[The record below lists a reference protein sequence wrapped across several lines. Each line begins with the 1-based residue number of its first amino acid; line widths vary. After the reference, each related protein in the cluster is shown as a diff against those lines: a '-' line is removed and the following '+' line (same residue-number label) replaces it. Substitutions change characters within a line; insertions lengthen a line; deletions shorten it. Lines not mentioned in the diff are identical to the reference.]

1 MYFAIIIH
9 VVMYKVNQEQE
20 DLMKKVSFALIIAIV
35 FISASLLISQEFT
48 YAGAAK
54 CKICH
59 KTEKQGKQFPIW
71 EESTHAKSFA
81 TLTSEEAIQAAKDA
95 GMESA
100 PADNPKCLNCH
111 APLFEKAAE
120 IKEEGV
126 TCEVCHGP
134 GSAYKKL
141 SVMKSREESVK
152 NGLIV
157 YESTDAIK
165 KQCLSC
171 HENAHGKAFDFE
183 AKWAKIKHPVP
194 EKE

>member
-1 MYFAIIIH
+1 
-9 VVMYKVNQEQE
+9 
-20 DLMKKVSFALIIAIV
+20 MKKILLILIV
-35 FISASLLISQEFT
+35 FMTLSLLLTLFGQEFT

-59 KTEKQGKQFPIW
+59 RSEKQGQQFTIW
-71 EESTHAKSFA
+71 EESTHSKSISA
-81 TLTSEEAIQAAKDA
+81 LSSSE
-95 GMESA
+95 A
-100 PADNPKCLNCH
+100 PARAQEMGVDNPAESPKCLKCH
-111 APLFEKAAE
+111 APLHEKTPE
-120 IKEEGV
+120 LKEEGV

-134 GSAYKKL
+134 GSDYKKL

-157 YESTDAIK
+157 YNSPEAIK

-171 HENAHGKAFDFE
+171 HENAHGKPFDFDT
-183 AKWAKIKHPVP
+183 KWAKIKHPVP

>member
-1 MYFAIIIH
+1 
-9 VVMYKVNQEQE
+9 
-20 DLMKKVSFALIIAIV
+20 MKKISLALIIGVAFIV
-35 FISASLLISQEFT
+35 TSHATSQEFT
-48 YAGAAK
+48 YVGAAK

-71 EESTHAKSFA
+71 EESTHSKSISA
-81 TLTSEEAIQAAKDA
+81 LSSSE
-95 GMESA
+95 A
-100 PADNPKCLNCH
+100 PARAKEMGVDNPADSPKCLKCH
-111 APLFEKAAE
+111 APLYEKASE
-120 IKEEGV
+120 FKEEGV
-126 TCEVCHGP
+126 TCEACHGP

-157 YESTDAIK
+157 YDSPEAIK

-171 HENAHGKAFDFE
+171 HENAHGKPFDFDT
-183 AKWAKIKHPVP
+183 KWAKIKHPVP

>member
-1 MYFAIIIH
+1 
-9 VVMYKVNQEQE
+9 
-20 DLMKKVSFALIIAIV
+20 MKKILLILIV
-35 FISASLLISQEFT
+35 LMTLSLLLTLFSQEFT
-48 YAGAAK
+48 YVGSAK

-59 KTEKQGKQFPIW
+59 TSEKQGKQFPIW
-71 EESTHAKSFA
+71 EESTHSKSFGA
-81 TLTSEEAIQAAKDA
+81 LTSEEAINVAKEA
-95 GMESA
+95 GVETPPAES
-100 PADNPKCLNCH
+100 PKCLNCH

-120 IKEEGV
+120 LKEEGV
-126 TCEVCHGP
+126 TCEACHGP

-157 YESTDAIK
+157 YDSPEATK

-171 HENAHGKAFDFE
+171 HENAHGKPFDFD